1 MSIERMDE
9 KSWQAIPGGEALV
22 AYFGHVPFFH
32 DGEITQ
38 VVLNRRSAST
48 VSIHTWGMDTI
59 DPIKHAVVTLLID
72 DIIDLELENFSPQ
85 NVIGDLII
93 RPLPERDNRRDYYPR
108 SQVEGDVEI
117 VFVPIFG
124 LSGVVRAGSVSL
136 TFVPGKPRDA

>member
-1 MSIERMDE
+1 MDE
-9 KSWQAIPGGEALV
+9 KSWRAIPGGEALI

-38 VVLNRRSAST
+38 VVLNRRSTST
-48 VSIHTWGMDTI
+48 ISIHIWGMD
-59 DPIKHAVVTLLID
+59 PVKHAVVTLLID

-93 RPLPERDNRRDYYPR
+93 RPLPERDDRRDYYPR
-108 SQVEGDVEI
+108 SQTESDVEI
-117 VFVPIFG
+117 VFVPIYG
-124 LSGVVRAGSVSL
+124 LAGVLRAGSVSL